1 MVCRRCSRGGRV
13 SDVASSNE
21 LPAGTDAALPVT
33 EVRSLP
39 PPERSTGS
47 SAAQGCVSAAEPSDR
62 SPGAGAG
69 ASTAEDAAGPETA
82 AGPAPPLQ
90 LPAASVAAAAGTEV
104 FKFSANGDTTEM
116 RPVFDKSRNSRAVG
130 SSSTAWTLPPCQVT
144 VRPTDRGQF
153 WDEVK
158 AKVEGLSAGAGPAV
172 PEVQPVP
179 SRVPASD
186 PVGSTGQDKAG
197 AAASSEGLQAFP
209 VLQGATHNTYQP
221 LAWQALT
228 ELRDAVGKYGLSSA
242 EVMQV
247 LRYFNAS
254 LLTPFDIRS
263 LARALFPLVEYDFFE
278 NKWTQLAVRAVE
290 RNRTLGQDD
299 PRRMVNIDMLMGTG
313 NYTRAEGQAGYE
325 PLVQEQCQ
333 QAGMAAL
340 VQTLQLATPQQ
351 PFATIIQGIDEPFL
365 CFAGRLTPAVEK
377 QVSDP
382 AARKLM
388 IQSLAQGNCNAAC
401 KRIIETLPGEPS
413 MSDMVGACAKVSP
426 SIQQVVAVPTAVQP
440 AVATIVQPTWLVDRP
455 IWENQWPLPHD
466 KLVTLR
472 ELVQEQLDQGHLE
485 PSTSPW
491 NTPVFCIKK
500 KSGKWRLLQDLRKIN
515 AVMEGMGTLQAGMP
529 LPTMLPADCPVLI
542 VDLKDC
548 FFTIPLHPDDR
559 PKFAFTVPTINN
571 AEPAQR
577 YQWRVLPQGMR
588 NSPMLRQWY
597 VARALSGVRK
607 RFPDA
612 HVYHYMDDIL
622 VATPTQEELLR
633 LQPQL
638 LNALHSHG
646 LQVAPEKVQQQ
657 PPWKYLGV
665 KILERTIRHQ
675 EVQFVQSVKTLND
688 AQKLVGVITWL
699 RPYLGLTTAQLSP
712 LFELLKGDTDL
723 KSPRELTPEA
733 RKVLEEVQQAVSAC
747 QVYRIEPSIDVT
759 VFITTPDLHP
769 TGIIGQWND
778 DWTDPLHVL
787 EWVFLPHQPHKTV
800 TALFELIARLIIK
813 CRQRCLQLMGADPS
827 KIILPVQREEFD
839 WSYANNVVLQSALEG
854 FSGQITYHLPSHK
867 LLQVAKNTQFSL
879 RPKNSQES
887 VQGPTIFTDGS
898 GKTGKAIV
906 TWQDGSEWQV
916 LEGHED
922 GSAQLVELKAAVMA
936 FEKFSQEPFNLI
948 TDSAYVAD
956 IAQQLG
962 CSVLKEVSNPA
973 LFNLLKA
980 LWCAIQARVHPYYV
994 LHVRSHTNLPAFVA
1008 EGNARADK
1016 LANPAWV
1023 APQPDVLV
1031 QAKASHGFFHQNA
1044 HALQKQF
1051 QLTATEAREIVES
1064 CDDCHALGAPL
1075 PAGVNPRGLKALELW
1090 QTDVTQVAEFG
1101 RLKHVHVTVDTF
1113 SSAMW
1118 ASAHTGEKARDV
1130 IAHWRQAFA
1139 ILGIP
1144 SAVKTDNGPAYALQQ
1159 VWQFLQSWGVSH
1171 NFGIPHSPTGQAI
1184 VERNHSTLKRVL
1196 QKQKRGMQGETPH
1209 SRLAKALYTINHLT
1223 VPQNSNNPVILN
1235 HHLLLQASDGE
1246 QQPRAKVR
1254 VRNLV
1259 TKQWEGPYD
1268 LIAMGRGY
1276 ACVSTDTGTRWLP
1289 SKCVHPDLRPQRQNS
1304 ADRQGGS
1311 RDQLENHQVDESSS
1325 DHSDDSSTD
1334 SD

>member
-1 MVCRRCSRGGRV
+1 
-13 SDVASSNE
+13 
-21 LPAGTDAALPVT
+21 
-33 EVRSLP
+33 
-39 PPERSTGS
+39 
-47 SAAQGCVSAAEPSDR
+47 
-62 SPGAGAG
+62 
-69 ASTAEDAAGPETA
+69 
-82 AGPAPPLQ
+82 
-90 LPAASVAAAAGTEV
+90 
-104 FKFSANGDTTEM
+104 
-116 RPVFDKSRNSRAVG
+116 
-130 SSSTAWTLPPCQVT
+130 
-144 VRPTDRGQF
+144 
-153 WDEVK
+153 
-158 AKVEGLSAGAGPAV
+158 
-172 PEVQPVP
+172 
-179 SRVPASD
+179 
-186 PVGSTGQDKAG
+186 
-197 AAASSEGLQAFP
+197 
-209 VLQGATHNTYQP
+209 
-221 LAWQALT
+221 
-228 ELRDAVGKYGLSSA
+228 
-242 EVMQV
+242 
-247 LRYFNAS
+247 
-254 LLTPFDIRS
+254 
-263 LARALFPLVEYDFFE
+263 
-278 NKWTQLAVRAVE
+278 
-290 RNRTLGQDD
+290 
-299 PRRMVNIDMLMGTG
+299 
-313 NYTRAEGQAGYE
+313 
-325 PLVQEQCQ
+325 
-333 QAGMAAL
+333 
-340 VQTLQLATPQQ
+340 
-351 PFATIIQGIDEPFL
+351 
-365 CFAGRLTPAVEK
+365 
-377 QVSDP
+377 
-382 AARKLM
+382 
-388 IQSLAQGNCNAAC
+388 
-401 KRIIETLPGEPS
+401 
-413 MSDMVGACAKVSP
+413 
-426 SIQQVVAVPTAVQP
+426 
-440 AVATIVQPTWLVDRP
+440 
-455 IWENQWPLPHD
+455 
-466 KLVTLR
+466 
-472 ELVQEQLDQGHLE
+472 
-485 PSTSPW
+485 
-491 NTPVFCIKK
+491 
-500 KSGKWRLLQDLRKIN
+500 
-515 AVMEGMGTLQAGMP
+515 
-529 LPTMLPADCPVLI
+529 MLPADWPVLI

-548 FFTIPLHPDDR
+548 FITIPLHPDDR

-588 NSPMLRQWY
+588 NLPMLCQWY

-622 VATPTQEELLR
+622 VAMHTQEELLR

-638 LNALHSHG
+638 LNVLHSHG

-699 RPYLGLTTAQLSP
+699 RPYLGLTTTQLSP
-712 LFELLKGDTDL
+712 LFELFKGDTDL

-787 EWVFLPHQPHKTV
+787 EWVFLPHQPHKTA

-839 WSYANNVVLQSALEG
+839 WSYANNVSLQSALEG

-867 LLQVAKNTQFSL
+867 LLQVAKILNFLCDPKIAKSQCKVPPSSL
-879 RPKNSQES
+879 TVRA
-887 VQGPTIFTDGS
+887 
-898 GKTGKAIV
+898 KTGKAIV

-956 IAQQLG
+956 IAQRLS

-973 LFNLLKA
+973 LFDLLKA

-994 LHVRSHTNLPAFVA
+994 LHVRSHTNLPGFVA
-1008 EGNARADK
+1008 EGNTRADK

-1023 APQPDVLV
+1023 APQPDVLA

-1044 HALQKQF
+1044 HTLQKQF
-1051 QLTATEAREIVES
+1051 QLTTTEAHEIVES

-1101 RLKHVHVTVDTF
+1101 RLKYVHVTVDTF

-1139 ILGIP
+1139 VLGIP
-1144 SAVKTDNGPAYALQQ
+1144 SAVKTDNGPAYASQ
-1159 VWQFLQSWGVSH
+1159 
-1171 NFGIPHSPTGQAI
+1171 
-1184 VERNHSTLKRVL
+1184 
-1196 QKQKRGMQGETPH
+1196 
-1209 SRLAKALYTINHLT
+1209 
-1223 VPQNSNNPVILN
+1223 
-1235 HHLLLQASDGE
+1235 QASDGE

-1289 SKCVHPDLRPQRQNS
+1289 SKCVRPDLRPQRQNS

-1311 RDQLENHQVDESSS
+1311 RDQLESHQVDESSS

>member
-1 MVCRRCSRGGRV
+1 MK
-13 SDVASSNE
+13 
-21 LPAGTDAALPVT
+21 GTECPT
-33 EVRSLP
+33 
-39 PPERSTGS
+39 
-47 SAAQGCVSAAEPSDR
+47 
-62 SPGAGAG
+62 
-69 ASTAEDAAGPETA
+69 
-82 AGPAPPLQ
+82 PPL
-90 LPAASVAAAAGTEV
+90 
-104 FKFSANGDTTEM
+104 
-116 RPVFDKSRNSRAVG
+116 R
-130 SSSTAWTLPPCQVT
+130 
-144 VRPTDRGQF
+144 
-153 WDEVK
+153 
-158 AKVEGLSAGAGPAV
+158 
-172 PEVQPVP
+172 
-179 SRVPASD
+179 
-186 PVGSTGQDKAG
+186 
-197 AAASSEGLQAFP
+197 
-209 VLQGATHNTYQP
+209 
-221 LAWQALT
+221 
-228 ELRDAVGKYGLSSA
+228 
-242 EVMQV
+242 
-247 LRYFNAS
+247 
-254 LLTPFDIRS
+254 
-263 LARALFPLVEYDFFE
+263 
-278 NKWTQLAVRAVE
+278 
-290 RNRTLGQDD
+290 
-299 PRRMVNIDMLMGTG
+299 
-313 NYTRAEGQAGYE
+313 
-325 PLVQEQCQ
+325 
-333 QAGMAAL
+333 
-340 VQTLQLATPQQ
+340 
-351 PFATIIQGIDEPFL
+351 
-365 CFAGRLTPAVEK
+365 
-377 QVSDP
+377 
-382 AARKLM
+382 
-388 IQSLAQGNCNAAC
+388 
-401 KRIIETLPGEPS
+401 
-413 MSDMVGACAKVSP
+413 
-426 SIQQVVAVPTAVQP
+426 
-440 AVATIVQPTWLVDRP
+440 WLVDRP

-466 KLVTLR
+466 KLVALR

-529 LPTMLPADCPVLI
+529 SPTMLPADWPALI

-571 AEPAQR
+571 AETAQR

-588 NSPMLRQWY
+588 NSPMLCQWY

-723 KSPRELTPEA
+723 KSPHELTPEA

-747 QVYRIEPSIDVT
+747 QVYRIELSIDVT

-778 DWTDPLHVL
+778 DWTDPLHIL
-787 EWVFLPHQPHKTV
+787 EWVFLPHQPHKTA

-839 WSYANNVVLQSALEG
+839 WSYANNVSLQSALKG

-879 RPKNSQES
+879 RPKSSQEP
-887 VQGPTIFTDGS
+887 VQGPTVFTDGS

-956 IAQQLG
+956 IAQRLS

-973 LFNLLKA
+973 LFDLLKA
-980 LWCAIQARVHPYYV
+980 LWRAIQARVHPYYV
-994 LHVRSHTNLPAFVA
+994 LHVRSHTNLPGFVA

-1023 APQPDVLV
+1023 APQPDVLA
-1031 QAKASHGFFHQNA
+1031 QAKASHGFFHQKA
-1044 HALQKQF
+1044 HTLQKQF
-1051 QLTATEAREIVES
+1051 QRTATEAREIVKS

-1101 RLKHVHVTVDTF
+1101 RLKYVHVTVDMF

-1118 ASAHTGEKARDV
+1118 ASAHTGEKAHDV

-1139 ILGIP
+1139 VLGIP
-1144 SAVKTDNGPAYALQQ
+1144 SAVKTNNGPAYASQQ
-1159 VWQFLQSWGVSH
+1159 VRQFLQSWGVSH

-1184 VERNHSTLKRVL
+1184 VERNHGTLKRVL

-1235 HHLLLQASDGE
+1235 HHLSLQASDGE

-1276 ACVSTDTGTRWLP
+1276 VCVSTDTGTPWLP
-1289 SKCVHPDLRPQRQNS
+1289 SKCVRPDLRPQRQNS

-1311 RDQLENHQVDESSS
+1311 RDQLESHQVDESSS

>member
-1 MVCRRCSRGGRV
+1 
-13 SDVASSNE
+13 
-21 LPAGTDAALPVT
+21 
-33 EVRSLP
+33 
-39 PPERSTGS
+39 
-47 SAAQGCVSAAEPSDR
+47 
-62 SPGAGAG
+62 
-69 ASTAEDAAGPETA
+69 
-82 AGPAPPLQ
+82 
-90 LPAASVAAAAGTEV
+90 
-104 FKFSANGDTTEM
+104 M
-116 RPVFDKSRNSRAVG
+116 RPVFDKSKGSHAVG
-130 SSSTAWTLPPCQVT
+130 SSSTPGGRSPRQVT
-144 VRPTDRGQF
+144 IRPKDRGRF
-153 WDEVK
+153 WGEVK
-158 AKVEGLSAGAGPAV
+158 AKVEGLSDGADAGARLAV
-172 PEVQPVP
+172 SDVQPVP

-186 PVGSTGQDKAG
+186 PVGPTGQDMAG

-228 ELRDAVGKYGLSSA
+228 ELRGAVGKYGLGSA

-247 LRYFNAS
+247 LRSFNAS
-254 LLTPFDIRS
+254 LLTPFDIQS
-263 LARALFPLVEYDFFE
+263 LAWANFPPVEYDFFE
-278 NKWTQLAVRAVE
+278 NKWTQLAGRTLE
-290 RNRTLGQDD
+290 WNRTLGPGD
-299 PRRMVNIDMLMGTG
+299 PRRMVNTDMLMGTG

-333 QAGMAAL
+333 QTGMVAL

-351 PFATIIQGIDEPFL
+351 PFATIVQGVDEPFL
-365 CFAGRLTPAVEK
+365 CFAGRLTAAVEK

-388 IQSLAQGNCNAAC
+388 IQSVAQGNCNAAC

-413 MSDMVGACAKVSP
+413 MLDMVGACAK
-426 SIQQVVAVPTAVQP
+426 
-440 AVATIVQPTWLVDRP
+440 
-455 IWENQWPLPHD
+455 
-466 KLVTLR
+466 
-472 ELVQEQLDQGHLE
+472 EQLDQGHLE

-529 LPTMLPADCPVLI
+529 SPTMLPADWPVLI

-588 NSPMLRQWY
+588 NSPMLCQWY

-607 RFPDA
+607 QFPDA

-733 RKVLEEVQQAVSAC
+733 RKVLEEVQQAVLAC

-769 TGIIGQWND
+769 T
-778 DWTDPLHVL
+778 
-787 EWVFLPHQPHKTV
+787 
-800 TALFELIARLIIK
+800 
-813 CRQRCLQLMGADPS
+813 
-827 KIILPVQREEFD
+827 
-839 WSYANNVVLQSALEG
+839 
-854 FSGQITYHLPSHK
+854 
-867 LLQVAKNTQFSL
+867 
-879 RPKNSQES
+879 
-887 VQGPTIFTDGS
+887 
-898 GKTGKAIV
+898 
-906 TWQDGSEWQV
+906 
-916 LEGHED
+916 
-922 GSAQLVELKAAVMA
+922 
-936 FEKFSQEPFNLI
+936 
-948 TDSAYVAD
+948 
-956 IAQQLG
+956 
-962 CSVLKEVSNPA
+962 
-973 LFNLLKA
+973 
-980 LWCAIQARVHPYYV
+980 
-994 LHVRSHTNLPAFVA
+994 
-1008 EGNARADK
+1008 
-1016 LANPAWV
+1016 
-1023 APQPDVLV
+1023 
-1031 QAKASHGFFHQNA
+1031 
-1044 HALQKQF
+1044 
-1051 QLTATEAREIVES
+1051 
-1064 CDDCHALGAPL
+1064 
-1075 PAGVNPRGLKALELW
+1075 GVNPRGLKALELW

-1101 RLKHVHVTVDTF
+1101 RLKYVHVTVDTF

-1139 ILGIP
+1139 VLGIP
-1144 SAVKTDNGPAYALQQ
+1144 SAVKTDNGPAYASQQ
-1159 VWQFLQSWGVSH
+1159 VRQFLQSWGVSH

-1184 VERNHSTLKRVL
+1184 VERNHGTLKRVL

-1235 HHLLLQASDGE
+1235 HHLSLQASDGE

-1268 LIAMGRGY
+1268 LISMGRGY

-1289 SKCVHPDLRPQRQNS
+1289 SKCVRPDLRPQRQNS

-1311 RDQLENHQVDESSS
+1311 RDQLESHQVDESSS